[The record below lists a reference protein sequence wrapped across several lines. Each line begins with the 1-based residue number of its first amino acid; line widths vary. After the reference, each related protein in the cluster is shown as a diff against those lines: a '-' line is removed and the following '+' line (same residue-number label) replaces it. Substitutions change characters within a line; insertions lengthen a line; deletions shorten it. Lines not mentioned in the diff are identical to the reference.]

1 MNLENVQQVGLT
13 WVEVLAAVLFSSP
26 LVVLYSGILR
36 GLSFVEQSDL
46 DLPFGRKMTILK
58 SS

>member
-1 MNLENVQQVGLT
+1 MNLESVQQVGLT

-36 GLSFVEQSDL
+36 GLSFVEQSL
-46 DLPFGRKMTILK
+46 ELPFGQKMTILK
-58 SS
+58 SR

>member
-1 MNLENVQQVGLT
+1 MNLESVQQVGLT

-26 LVVLYSGILR
+26 LVVLYNGILR
-36 GLSFVEQSDL
+36 GLSFVEQSL
-46 DLPFGRKMTILK
+46 EFPFGQKMTILK

>member
-1 MNLENVQQVGLT
+1 MNLESVQQVGLT

-36 GLSFVEQSDL
+36 GLSFVEQSL
-46 DLPFGRKMTILK
+46 ELSYAQKMTILK
-58 SS
+58 CR